1 MAKTFAAVLTAY
13 PAALADLGAVFAAC
27 PAVSADVSR
36 ANTAQAVTAVVLFV
50 AVASAF
56 CRAVVAAFSAVADVI
71 VRDEAA
77 AELAGALHIPCM
89 RREHQALVVVI
100 ESDRDQNVASVK
112 RALTRR
118 VRFEN
123 RYFMGCSFLFA
134 KCSPQ
139 ILRGETMFLTLRGQS
154 ACTVEGRMVI
164 LPSTAASTTS
174 CSRKYSIRIS

>member
-1 MAKTFAAVLTAY
+1 MAKPFAAVLTAY

-50 AVASAF
+50 PVASAF

-100 ESDRDQNVASVK
+100 ESDRDQTEDQ
-112 RALTRR
+112 L
-118 VRFEN
+118 
-123 RYFMGCSFLFA
+123 
-134 KCSPQ
+134 
-139 ILRGETMFLTLRGQS
+139 
-154 ACTVEGRMVI
+154 
-164 LPSTAASTTS
+164 
-174 CSRKYSIRIS
+174 

>member
-1 MAKTFAAVLTAY
+1 MAKPFTAVFTAY

-27 PAVSADVSR
+27 PAVSADVSL

-71 VRDEAA
+71 VCDEAA

-100 ESDRDQNVASVK
+100 ESDRDQTEDQ
-112 RALTRR
+112 L
-118 VRFEN
+118 
-123 RYFMGCSFLFA
+123 
-134 KCSPQ
+134 
-139 ILRGETMFLTLRGQS
+139 
-154 ACTVEGRMVI
+154 
-164 LPSTAASTTS
+164 
-174 CSRKYSIRIS
+174 